1 MRPITVLAPFTGRQ
15 RLLGLGGGVFVV
27 AGRGGGSHIFAL
39 SNKLFRRCSA
49 RDMLLIRR
57 FAA

>member
-1 MRPITVLAPFTGRQ
+1 MRPITVLAPFTGR
-15 RLLGLGGGVFVV
+15 LLAIGLGGGLFVV
-27 AGRGGGSHIFAL
+27 AGRGGGSHYLAL

-49 RDMLLIRR
+49 RDMLLISA

>member
-15 RLLGLGGGVFVV
+15 LATRLGGGVFVV
-27 AGRGGGSHIFAL
+27 AGRGGGSHYLCL

-49 RDMLLIRR
+49 RDMLLISAI
-57 FAA
+57 AA